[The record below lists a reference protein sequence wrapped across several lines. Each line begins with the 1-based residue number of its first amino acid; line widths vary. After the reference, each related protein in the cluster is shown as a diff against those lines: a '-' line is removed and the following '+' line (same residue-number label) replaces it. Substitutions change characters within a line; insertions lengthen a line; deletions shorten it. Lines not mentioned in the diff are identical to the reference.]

1 LVPVAGSRAGRAAQ
15 EVAFGISSSIGT
27 ETVLAHITDST
38 PGAQS
43 NGSTVAG
50 DVLAHGSEAGSNV
63 GARVQTIERR
73 ATAPADEILTLARDV
88 AADVVVVGATRRT
101 AADTQ
106 FLGQTTTQM
115 LLRCDATVIAVIL
128 PEVATA

>member
-1 LVPVAGSRAGRAAQ
+1 
-15 EVAFGISSSIGT
+15 
-27 ETVLAHITDST
+27 
-38 PGAQS
+38 
-43 NGSTVAG
+43 
-50 DVLAHGSEAGSNV
+50 
-63 GARVQTIERR
+63 
-73 ATAPADEILTLARDV
+73 
-88 AADVVVVGATRRT
+88 VVVGATRRT